1 MAGAQLNR
9 REKRTVRKTVNLE
22 PSVWRAIEEIVAR
35 EGRSASNVISLTLKR
50 DPSVQIFIER
60 IAGREERN

>member
-1 MAGAQLNR
+1 VRQEGHTR

-22 PSVWRAIEEIVAR
+22 PSVWTAIERLAAR
-35 EGRSASNVISLTLKR
+35 DGRSYSSVIGMSLKR

-60 IAGREERN
+60 IGGLEGRN